1 MEQIIQTISPIHTL
15 IDITKELTAIIKVE
29 IECLK
34 KFRPSEIVKFQERK
48 NILTASYQK
57 ELNDIKING
66 GLASAGNGEVV
77 RKLKAESRFF
87 QEALKEH
94 HRFIKAK
101 KKLSEQMIQ
110 DISME
115 VSAQNGSHNKYG
127 PNAQMAKKSLAQNTV
142 SLAINKTI

>member
-1 MEQIIQTISPIHTL
+1 MEQAIEQISPIHTL
-15 IDITKELTAIIKVE
+15 IDITKELTSIINEE

-34 KFRPSEIVKFQERK
+34 KYRPSEIEKFQQRK
-48 NILTASYQK
+48 NILTASYHK
-57 ELNDIKING
+57 ELNDIKSNG
-66 GLASAGNGEVV
+66 GLASAGNGEIV
-77 RKLKAESRFF
+77 RTLKKESRFF
-87 QEALKEH
+87 QDALTTH

-115 VSAQNGSHNKYG
+115 VSSQNGSLNKYG
-127 PNAQMAKKSLAQNTV
+127 PNAQIAKKSLAQNTT